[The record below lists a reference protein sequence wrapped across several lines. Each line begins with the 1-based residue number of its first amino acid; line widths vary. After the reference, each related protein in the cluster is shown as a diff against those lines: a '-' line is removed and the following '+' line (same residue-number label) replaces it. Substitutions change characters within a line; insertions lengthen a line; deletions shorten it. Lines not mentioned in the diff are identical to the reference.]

1 MQKNTNK
8 IIFICQAAMIA
19 ALYVVLTYA
28 INAFN
33 LASGAIQVRV
43 SEALTILPF
52 FTPAAIPGLVI
63 GCFIANLSTG
73 AVILDVI
80 FGTLATLLGALG
92 TYALRKYKWLAPLPP
107 IISNTI
113 IVPWVSA
120 KSFPAA
126 FWVCFYYLHS
136 ENSTKISLKHI
147 DFSFFK
153 EYNGIRM
160 FVELREQFTAKQ
172 FVDVY
177 SIASDVYGITIR

>member
-63 GCFIANLSTG
+63 GCFIAYLSTG

-113 IVPWVSA
+113 IVPWV
-120 KSFPAA
+120 
-126 FWVCFYYLHS
+126 
-136 ENSTKISLKHI
+136 
-147 DFSFFK
+147 
-153 EYNGIRM
+153 
-160 FVELREQFTAKQ
+160 LRFA
-172 FVDVY
+172 
-177 SIASDVYGITIR
+177 YGIDSAIPYMMLTVGIGEVLSCGILGMLLLFALRKFDKNIFKAH

>member
-113 IVPWVSA
+113 IVPWVLRFCLRHRQRNPLYDADSGNRR
-120 KSFPAA
+120 SPFLRHFGYA
-126 FWVCFYYLHS
+126 FIICTQKIRQKYL
-136 ENSTKISLKHI
+136 
-147 DFSFFK
+147 
-153 EYNGIRM
+153 
-160 FVELREQFTAKQ
+160 
-172 FVDVY
+172 
-177 SIASDVYGITIR
+177 